1 MLAFANVC
9 PAGFARSD
17 SDGRFRLSAALVV
30 SYIAQEACMY
40 ISTIV
45 GFILAIAAVYLALM
59 DEGGNLGSMVNAPAA
74 KIVFIGAFG
83 AALMGTT
90 FSNLFS
96 FPMMLLQSILA
107 PRYNPAKPTDL
118 VNACMRMADKARQ
131 FGLPSLTSEIPVAV
145 DEFMQRGIKLLVAGT
160 DSKTV
165 SHIMHEEIK
174 RMEARHEEKYGLV
187 ENLSGMFPTMGMVGT
202 ILGMIQVLG
211 HLEDTS
217 KLGPSI
223 ATAMIATFYGVATA
237 NLVSIPL
244 GSKLKMK
251 SQHEVM
257 MKEML
262 VEGLLAVQAGESAQL
277 VGTRM
282 KAFFNE
288 KMRARI
294 EGNKGASKKKTEKHI
309 ELTTY
314 MGAAD
319 QERALAFIAEM
330 KAEIASKSLGQD
342 DVKTMLAD
350 LINNADDKVLG
361 KDFANEVMKLKDV
374 KKLPKGAKR
383 KPKKK
388 AGGGAGKGAPGKAK
402 AKKAVDDDD
411 D

>member
-1 MLAFANVC
+1 MYLSTI
-9 PAGFARSD
+9 AGF
-17 SDGRFRLSAALVV
+17 LIALF
-30 SYIAQEACMY
+30 S
-40 ISTIV
+40 
-45 GFILAIAAVYLALM
+45 VYSALM
-59 DEGGNLGSMVNAPAA
+59 AEGGSISSMVNGPAA
-74 KIVFIGAFG
+74 AIVFIGAAG

-90 FSNLFS
+90 FGNLFS
-96 FPMMLLQSILA
+96 LPMLMLQAIMA
-107 PRYNPAKPTDL
+107 PKYNPAKPTDL

-160 DSKTV
+160 EAKTV
-165 SHIMHEEIK
+165 GHIMHEEIE
-174 RMEARHEEKYGLV
+174 RMEHRHEEKYGLV
-187 ENLSGMFPTMGMVGT
+187 EALSGMFPTMGMVGT
-202 ILGMIQVLG
+202 ILGMVQTLG

-237 NLVSIPL
+237 NLVAIPL
-244 GSKLKMK
+244 TAKLKLK
-251 SQHEVM
+251 SGHEAM
-257 MKEML
+257 MKTML

-277 VGTRM
+277 VGSRM

-288 KMRARI
+288 KMRSRI

-374 KKLPKGAKR
+374 KKCPKGTKR

-388 AGGGAGKGAPGKAK
+388 AAGGGKGAPAKAK

>member
-1 MLAFANVC
+1 MYLSTI
-9 PAGFARSD
+9 AGF
-17 SDGRFRLSAALVV
+17 V
-30 SYIAQEACMY
+30 IAVF
-40 ISTIV
+40 S
-45 GFILAIAAVYLALM
+45 VYSALM
-59 DEGGNLGSMVNAPAA
+59 AEGGSLSSMVNGPAA
-74 KIVFIGAFG
+74 SIVFIGAAG
-83 AALMGTT
+83 ASLMGTT
-90 FSNLFS
+90 FGNLFS
-96 FPMMLLQSILA
+96 LPLLMLQAIMA

-160 DSKTV
+160 EAKTV
-165 SHIMHEEIK
+165 SHIMHEEVE
-174 RMEARHEEKYGLV
+174 RMEHRHEEKYGLI
-187 ENLSGMFPTMGMVGT
+187 EALSGMFPTMGMVGT
-202 ILGMIQVLG
+202 ILGMVQTLG

-237 NLVSIPL
+237 NLVAIPL
-244 GSKLKMK
+244 AAKLKLKSHHEAAMK
-251 SQHEVM
+251 T
-257 MKEML
+257 ML
-262 VEGLLAVQAGESAQL
+262 IEGLLAVQAGESAQL
-277 VGTRM
+277 VGSRM

-288 KMRARI
+288 KMRSRI

-388 AGGGAGKGAPGKAK
+388 AGAAGGKGAPAKAK

>member
-1 MLAFANVC
+1 
-9 PAGFARSD
+9 
-17 SDGRFRLSAALVV
+17 
-30 SYIAQEACMY
+30 MY
-40 ISTIV
+40 ISTIA
-45 GFILAIAAVYLALM
+45 GFVIAIAAVYGALM
-59 DEGGNLGSMVNAPAA
+59 SEGGSLSGMINPPAA
-74 KIVFIGAFG
+74 QIVFVGAAG
-83 AALMGTT
+83 AALMSTT
-90 FSNLFS
+90 FANFLA
-96 FPMMLLQSILA
+96 FPMLLIKAMLPA
-107 PRYNPAKPTDL
+107 KYNPNKPTDL

-131 FGLPSLTSEIPVAV
+131 FGLPSLTSEIPVAI

-165 SHIMHEEIK
+165 GHILHEEVE
-174 RMEARHEEKYGLV
+174 RMEARHLEKYGLI
-187 ENLSGMFPTMGMVGT
+187 EALAGMFPTMGMVGT
-202 ILGMIQVLG
+202 IIGMIQTLG

-237 NLVSIPL
+237 NLIAIPL
-244 GSKLKMK
+244 AAKLRLR
-251 SQHEVM
+251 SHHEAA

-262 VEGLLAVQAGESAQL
+262 VDGLLAVQAGESSQL
-277 VGTRM
+277 VGSRM

-294 EGNKGASKKKTEKHI
+294 EGNKGASKKKTDKHI

-319 QERALAFIAEM
+319 QERALAFVAEM

-388 AGGGAGKGAPGKAK
+388 AGGKAGAAAAKGAA
-402 AKKAVDDDD
+402 AKKKKVEDDDD

>member
-1 MLAFANVC
+1 MYLSTI
-9 PAGFARSD
+9 AGF
-17 SDGRFRLSAALVV
+17 L
-30 SYIAQEACMY
+30 IAVF
-40 ISTIV
+40 S
-45 GFILAIAAVYLALM
+45 VYSALM
-59 DEGGNLGSMVNAPAA
+59 SEGGNLGSMVNGPAA
-74 KIVFIGAFG
+74 SIVFIGAAG
-83 AALMGTT
+83 ASLMGTT
-90 FSNLFS
+90 FGNLLS
-96 FPMMLLQSILA
+96 IPGMMLQAILA

-160 DSKTV
+160 EAKTV
-165 SHIMHEEIK
+165 GHIMHEEVE
-174 RMEARHEEKYGLV
+174 RMEQRHEEKYGLIAA
-187 ENLSGMFPTMGMVGT
+187 LSGMFPTMGMVGT
-202 ILGMIQVLG
+202 ILGMVQTLG

-237 NLVSIPL
+237 NLVAIPL
-244 GSKLKMK
+244 AAKLQLK
-251 SQHEVM
+251 SHHEAM
-257 MKEML
+257 MKKML
-262 VEGLLAVQAGESAQL
+262 IEGLLAVQAGESAQL
-277 VGTRM
+277 VGSRM

-319 QERALAFIAEM
+319 QERALAFISEM
-330 KAEIASKSLGQD
+330 KAEMASKSLGQD

-388 AGGGAGKGAPGKAK
+388 AGGAGKGAPAKAK

>member
-1 MLAFANVC
+1 
-9 PAGFARSD
+9 
-17 SDGRFRLSAALVV
+17 
-30 SYIAQEACMY
+30 MY
-40 ISTIV
+40 LSTIV
-45 GFILAIAAVYLALM
+45 GFVLACSAVVLALM
-59 DEGGNLGSMVNAPAA
+59 DEGGSLSSMVNGPAA
-74 KIVFIGAFG
+74 KIVFIGALG
-83 AALMGTT
+83 AALMGST
-90 FSNLFS
+90 FSTLLGL
-96 FPMMLLQSILA
+96 PGMMLQSILS
-107 PRYNPAKPTDL
+107 PKYNPAKPTDL

-165 SHIMHEEIK
+165 AHIMHVEIE
-174 RMEARHEEKYGLV
+174 RMEKRHEERYGLV
-187 ENLSGMFPTMGMVGT
+187 EALSGMFPTMGMVGT
-202 ILGMIQVLG
+202 ILGMVQTLG

-237 NLVSIPL
+237 NLIAIPL
-244 GSKLKMK
+244 TSKLKLK
-251 SQHEVM
+251 SHHEAA

-262 VEGLLAVQAGESAQL
+262 VDGLLAVQAGESSQL
-277 VGTRM
+277 VGSRM

-288 KMRARI
+288 KMRSKI
-294 EGNKGASKKKTEKHI
+294 EGGKGASKKKTEKHV

-330 KAEIASKSLGQD
+330 KAETASKSLGQD
-342 DVKTMLAD
+342 DIKTMLAD

-361 KDFANEVMKLKDV
+361 KDFANEVMKLKV
-374 KKLPKGAKR
+374 IKKLPKGAKR

-388 AGGGAGKGAPGKAK
+388 AGGKAPAAAGKAK
-402 AKKAVDDDD
+402 AKKKVDDDD
-411 D
+411 DD